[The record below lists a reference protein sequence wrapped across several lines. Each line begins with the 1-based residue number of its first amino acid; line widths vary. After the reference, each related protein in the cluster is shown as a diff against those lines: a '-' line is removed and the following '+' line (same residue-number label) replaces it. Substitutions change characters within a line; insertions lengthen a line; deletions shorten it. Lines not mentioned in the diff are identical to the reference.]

1 MFTRALRMQLAPIY
15 PLIPLYFHANV
26 RPGIKFPGRAARRQ
40 EESHIDS
47 DVAIVSV
54 FLESQTC
61 LAPCLYLFSA
71 QHSHLFDQGAEPK
84 NRSRANDFLSKLNCK
99 PTSTSPPP
107 SRIRNADR
115 RRSEECWM
123 DNGAGGYL
131 RVIWMRVCETRWMT

>member
-54 FLESQTC
+54 FLGFQTC
-61 LAPCLYLFSA
+61 LAPCLYLYPA

-99 PTSTSPPP
+99 PTSTSPPRP
-107 SRIRNADR
+107 AGYEMQTEEGLKNVGWIMVPAD
-115 RRSEECWM
+115 
-123 DNGAGGYL
+123 
-131 RVIWMRVCETRWMT
+131 ICESSG